1 MRERRSPRVRRILD
15 LQGRAAAFQAKFESA
30 MVRIA
35 PTRHHAEQLRQQ
47 ALSLRVRLTRE
58 ELCHLLLVVP
68 RDISL
73 CRPQLTGRL

>member
-1 MRERRSPRVRRILD
+1 MRECRSPRVRRTLE

-47 ALSLRVRLTRE
+47 ALSL
-58 ELCHLLLVVP
+58 
-68 RDISL
+68 
-73 CRPQLTGRL
+73 